1 MGSLEA
7 LGTPERPG
15 SPQHKAELPFL
26 PLGASEV
33 TLAGESQTHLYQ
45 GHPRRFLKIQIPRPT
60 YGDEL
65 AWGRAQESI
74 KTPSP

>member
-1 MGSLEA
+1 MGSSEA
-7 LGTPERPG
+7 PGAPERPV

-26 PLGASEV
+26 PVGASQV
-33 TLAGESQTHLYQ
+33 TLTGESQTLYQ
-45 GHPRRFLKIQIPRPT
+45 DHPTRFLKIQIPRPT
-60 YGDEL
+60 YGNEL